1 MVTRSGAFRVARVAA
16 FVVLGVLL
24 AVAGAL
30 AAARVA
36 AARRET
42 VVRRLAAP
50 EGPRAHWVS
59 AGDVQLFVQDA
70 GRRYGPVVVL
80 LHGTGAWSEIWS
92 STTDALSAAGYRVI
106 AIDLPPFG
114 YSKRPANADYSDAAQ
129 ARRLLAAFD
138 ALALSDSITLVGHSF
153 SARAAMEATF
163 MSPQRISS
171 LVLVDAAL
179 DLDPPAVVAPAP
191 LPLRLVLGAPVL
203 RDALVSATL
212 TNPLLTKRLLL
223 KLISDSSAATPERV
237 AMLQRP
243 FVVTGTT
250 PAYGAWLEPFL
261 TRRERSRSTESARY
275 RTLALPTLVIW
286 GARDAVT
293 PLPQGKRLAGLIPG
307 ARLAVLP
314 TAGHIPA
321 IESPAPFNAA
331 LVAFVRETMPL
342 TTSTVWEPL

>member
-70 GRRYGPVVVL
+70 GRRYGPAVVL

>member
-1 MVTRSGAFRVARVAA
+1 MVTRRGALRAGRVAA

-24 AVAGAL
+24 AVTGAL

-42 VVRRLAAP
+42 VVRLLAAP
-50 EGPRAHWVS
+50 GGPRSRWIS
-59 AGDVQLFVQDA
+59 AGDVQLHVQEA
-70 GRRYGPVVVL
+70 GRQYGPAVVL

-92 STTDALSAAGYRVI
+92 GTIDALSAAGYRVI
-106 AIDLPPFG
+106 AVDLPPFG
-114 YSKRPANADYSDAAQ
+114 YSKRPINADYSDAAQ

-138 ALALSDSITLVGHSF
+138 ALHLSDSITLVGHSF

-179 DLDPPAVVAPAP
+179 DLDPPAQSAPAP
-191 LPLRLVLGAPVL
+191 LPLRLVLGTPVL

-212 TNPLLTKRLLL
+212 TNPLMTKRLLL

-275 RTLALPTLVIW
+275 RALALPTLVIW

-293 PLPQGKRLAGLIPG
+293 PLPQGTHLAGLIPG
-307 ARLAVLP
+307 ARLTVLP

-321 IESPAPFNAA
+321 IESPAPFNDA
-331 LVAFVRETMPL
+331 LVAFVRETVPL
-342 TTSTVWEPL
+342 STMTVWDPH